1 MGRMKAPSM
10 KSPILLQNF
19 RYHLFKEEINQKT
32 PLKVKMCNDSN
43 SCAASKY
50 SRNINPFEENGN
62 KVMLKG
68 KAEIN

>member
-1 MGRMKAPSM
+1 MGRMKEPSM

-43 SCAASKY
+43 ACAASKY